1 MSSDLVRREAGVSAT
16 DDSAPVT
23 SRVSLITHR
32 LHMLP
37 IKIRRVGARLKKST
51 HLVTLSTSVDKALN
65 TYSTGEEGGRT
76 VRRGGEETHLHAG
89 HSLFNMMHRKK
100 RMHHKDTNTHKV

>member
-1 MSSDLVRREAGVSAT
+1 MKVSSDSVRCGARVSVA

-23 SRVSLITHR
+23 GGVLLISHN

-37 IKIRRVGARLKKST
+37 IKIRHVGTGLAEST

-65 TYSTGEEGGRT
+65 TCSTESGGGGGQATGE
-76 VRRGGEETHLHAG
+76 GEQRETAAMFL
-89 HSLFNMMHRKK
+89 S
-100 RMHHKDTNTHKV
+100 

>member
-1 MSSDLVRREAGVSAT
+1 MKVSSDLVHRGARTVSAT

-23 SRVSLITHR
+23 DRVPLISHH

-37 IKIRRVGARLKKST
+37 IKIRHVGTALAKST

-65 TYSTGEEGGRT
+65 TCGTEMGERT
-76 VRRGGEETHLHAG
+76 VDRGGKA
-89 HSLFNMMHRKK
+89 K
-100 RMHHKDTNTHKV
+100 RNISYIYML